1 MFKLESF
8 HLENSIFLLFL
19 KKKKG
24 EIGKSG
30 HGQTPIPHANNLM
43 ALNGGCPPVQVLSHV
58 SQSPPC
64 PIASSD

>member
-8 HLENSIFLLFL
+8 HLEHSIFLLFL

-24 EIGKSG
+24 KLGNLAT
-30 HGQTPIPHANNLM
+30 GQTPIPHANNLM

-58 SQSPPC
+58 PQSPTC